1 MLLLYIVYLWINQ
14 LQKAMKTLTIETP
27 IKVYTYHELSA
38 EERKLTESALEATHR
53 SYAPYSNFH
62 VGAAVLLE
70 DGTIVT
76 GTNQE
81 NVAYPS
87 GLCAERTA
95 LFYANSQYPDKAV
108 KALAIVASDVDG
120 VTNRYV
126 ISPCGACRQV
136 MVETEKR
143 FGKSMRVLLCGAE
156 EVYVA
161 ESAASLLPL
170 SFEF

>member
-1 MLLLYIVYLWINQ
+1 
-14 LQKAMKTLTIETP
+14 MKTLSIETK
-27 IKVYTYHELSA
+27 IKVYTYAELSA
-38 EERKLTESALEATHR
+38 EERKLTESALEATCR

-62 VGAAVLLE
+62 VGAAILLE

-95 LFYANSQYPDKAV
+95 LFYANSQHPDMVV
-108 KALAIVASDVDG
+108 KALAIVG
-120 VTNRYV
+120 RNQNEGMNRTP

-143 FGKSMRVLLCGAE
+143 FGKPMKVLLCGAE

-170 SFEF
+170 SFDF

>member
-1 MLLLYIVYLWINQ
+1 
-14 LQKAMKTLTIETP
+14 MKTLTIETP
-27 IKVYTYHELSA
+27 IKVYAYTELSA
-38 EERKLTESALEATHR
+38 EERKLTESALEATLR

-70 DGTIVT
+70 NGVIVT

-95 LFYANSQYPDKAV
+95 LFYANSQYPDRPV
-108 KALAIVASDVDG
+108 KALAIVARDTDG
-120 VTNRYV
+120 VMKRDT

-143 FGKSMRVLLCGAE
+143 FGKPMRVLLCGAE

-161 ESAASLLPL
+161 ESASSLLPL
-170 SFEF
+170 SFDF

>member
-1 MLLLYIVYLWINQ
+1 ML
-14 LQKAMKTLTIETP
+14 KTMKTLTLETP
-27 IKVYTYHELSA
+27 IKVYAYAELSA
-38 EERKLTESALEATHR
+38 EERKLTESALEATRR

-95 LFYANSQYPDKAV
+95 LFYASSTHPDKAV
-108 KALAIVASDVDG
+108 VALAIAAHTKG
-120 VTNRYV
+120 EFTNNP

-136 MVETEKR
+136 MLEIEQRHARPIRILLYGTE
-143 FGKSMRVLLCGAE
+143 G
-156 EVYVA
+156 VYVI
-161 ESAASLLPL
+161 EGGVKELLPL
-170 SFEF
+170 TFSASFLK

>member
-1 MLLLYIVYLWINQ
+1 MLHLYILYLWMNQ
-14 LQKAMKTLTIETP
+14 LQKDMKTLTIETL
-27 IKVYTYHELSA
+27 IQVYAYHELSA
-38 EERKLTESALEATHR
+38 EERELTKSALEATHR

-70 DGTIVT
+70 NGTIVT

-81 NVAYPS
+81 NMAYPS

-95 LFYANSQYPDKAV
+95 LFYANSQYPEVAV
-108 KALAIVASDVDG
+108 KALAIVARDVDG

-143 FGKSMRVLLCGAE
+143 FGKPIRVLLCGAE
-156 EVYVA
+156 EVYVC

>member
-1 MLLLYIVYLWINQ
+1 ML
-14 LQKAMKTLTIETP
+14 KTMKTLTLETP
-27 IKVYTYHELSA
+27 IKVYAYAELSA

-53 SYAPYSNFH
+53 SYAPYSNFQ

-70 DGTIVT
+70 NDVIVT

-95 LFYANSQYPDKAV
+95 LFYANSQYPDVAV
-108 KALAIVASDVDG
+108 KALAIVGCSKHEG
-120 VTNRYV
+120 MNRTP

-143 FGKSMRVLLCGAE
+143 FGKPMKVLLCGAE

-161 ESAASLLPL
+161 GSASCLLPL